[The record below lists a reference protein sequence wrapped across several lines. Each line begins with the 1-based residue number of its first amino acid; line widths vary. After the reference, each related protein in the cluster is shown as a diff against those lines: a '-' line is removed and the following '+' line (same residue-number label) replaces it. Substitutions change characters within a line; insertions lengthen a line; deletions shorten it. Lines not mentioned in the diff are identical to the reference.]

1 MSTATRRDM
10 PWAPAATAARLEP
23 MTVQRLD
30 AVMQIEQAAYA
41 VPWTR
46 GNFIDSLAAGYIA
59 HCLVDVASRVLA
71 YSVAMTGAD
80 EIHLLNLT
88 VAPSAQGRGHA
99 RRLLAVLR
107 DDARQRCITQLWL
120 EVRLSNER
128 AQRLYRR
135 DGWHEAGRRK
145 GYYPNPPGAAGSERE
160 DALLMRCTVDG
171 ADA

>member
-1 MSTATRRDM
+1 MNTATRSDEPRSTTT
-10 PWAPAATAARLEP
+10 AATRLEP

-59 HCLVDVASRVLA
+59 HCLVDGASQLLA
-71 YSVAMTGAD
+71 YSVAMPGSD

-88 VAPSAQGRGHA
+88 VAPSAQGHGHA

-107 DDARQRCITQLWL
+107 DDARQRGIAQLWL

-128 AQRLYRR
+128 AHRLYRR

-145 GYYPNPPGAAGSERE
+145 GYYPNPPGAAGSPRE

-171 ADA
+171 AET